1 MLNES
6 FISRSRKSSFVIAEG
21 KEKEGHID
29 EKTLYK
35 EEDHDEVSLNT
46 YKKYIKAC
54 GGYTKASLLLI
65 FILLTMGLGQGFQV
79 VLGYWTQ

>member
-1 MLNES
+1 MN
-6 FISRSRKSSFVIAEG
+6 
-21 KEKEGHID
+21 KEKVVEEKID
-29 EKTLYK
+29 EKNLYK

-54 GGYTKASLLLI
+54 GGYLKASLLLI
-65 FILLTMGLGQGFQV
+65 FILFTMGLGQGFQV